1 MFYHRIFRYRFSN
14 LFLQRSGKTFC
25 TKTLSRVD
33 PIVSTSCVTAIT
45 DALHLDHYET
55 RFYNSGYD
63 IRTEVLGSEGAVT
76 IGAHQHT
83 PVVLLTRNGAQHD
96 TVPYLMER
104 FGDAYHAQIQHFAD
118 CLRTG
123 KPPSVGGTDALAALE
138 IGIAAT
144 RAYQMSRIV
153 TLDELHP

>member
-1 MFYHRIFRYRFSN
+1 
-14 LFLQRSGKTFC
+14 
-25 TKTLSRVD
+25 
-33 PIVSTSCVTAIT
+33 
-45 DALHLDHYET
+45 
-55 RFYNSGYD
+55 
-63 IRTEVLGSEGAVT
+63 VLGSEGAVT
-76 IGAHQHT
+76 IGAHQYT

-104 FGDAYHAQIQHFAD
+104 FGNAYCAQIQHFAD
-118 CLRTG
+118 CLRAG

-144 RAYQMSRIV
+144 RAYQASRIV